1 MSSSLISERSIS
13 GSISSMRRPVK
24 CSAPIVARSEPEPL
38 THITST
44 SRPAWSVAVPLA
56 EVLPPPKFDTAR
68 LAPSRFEA
76 THELGEHVALRRIL
90 GGPEVVDGVDEW
102 GDDAHRVISCRVS
115 RSVAMRSA

>member
-24 CSAPIVARSEPEPL
+24 CSAPMVARSEPEPL

-56 EVLPPPKFDTAR
+56 DVLPPPKFDTAR

-76 THELGEHVALRRIL
+76 TTSWARRSPSGRF

>member
-56 EVLPPPKFDTAR
+56 EVLPPPKFETAR

-76 THELGEHVALRRIL
+76 TT
-90 GGPEVVDGVDEW
+90 
-102 GDDAHRVISCRVS
+102 S
-115 RSVAMRSA
+115 

>member
-44 SRPAWSVAVPLA
+44 SRPAWSIAVPLA
-56 EVLPPPKFDTAR
+56 DVLPPPKFDTAR

-76 THELGEHVALRRIL
+76 STSWARRSPS
-90 GGPEVVDGVDEW
+90 GAPPAGQRSSTVSTSGVTMLI
-102 GDDAHRVISCRVS
+102 G
-115 RSVAMRSA
+115 